1 MSNNNKGKLVLY
13 HAEWCS
19 HCKMYYPEWK
29 AISKI
34 LNNNGIKTQEYEQTQ
49 NTEIMEQEGIKSF
62 PTLKIKYENGDNQV
76 LQSRDINYVLSEFNI
91 TPNQMSGGG
100 CGCRT
105 SKNSKLKNSRD
116 EYYKKQYQEYKK
128 KYINLKQELINQ
140 HK

>member
-13 HAEWCS
+13 HDEWCS

-76 LQSRDINYVLSEFNI
+76 LQSRDTNYILQTFGI
-91 TPNQMSGGG
+91 TANQLGGG
-100 CGCRT
+100 
-105 SKNSKLKNSRD
+105 KNKKNTQDPYYVKYLEYKMKYLTLKN
-116 EYYKKQYQEYKK
+116 E
-128 KYINLKQELINQ
+128 YINNN
-140 HK
+140 

>member
-76 LQSRDINYVLSEFNI
+76 LQSRDTNYILQTFGI
-91 TPNQMSGGG
+91 TANQLGGG
-100 CGCRT
+100 
-105 SKNSKLKNSRD
+105 KN
-116 EYYKKQYQEYKK
+116 K
-128 KYINLKQELINQ
+128 KYSGSILCKIFRIQNEILKI
-140 HK
+140 KK